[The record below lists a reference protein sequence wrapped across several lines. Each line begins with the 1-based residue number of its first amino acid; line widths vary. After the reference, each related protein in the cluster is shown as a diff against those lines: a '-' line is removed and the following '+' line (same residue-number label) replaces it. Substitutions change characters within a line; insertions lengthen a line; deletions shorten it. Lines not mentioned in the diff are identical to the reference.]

1 MQSTKRNEIVRA
13 SASIKFNEGS
23 TLFLIDWLPA
33 SQSLLNLKSDC
44 FVWRVPGEDLGED
57 VLLIR

>member
-33 SQSLLNLKSDC
+33 SQNLVNLKSDC
-44 FVWRVPGEDLGED
+44 FVWRVPGEDFGED
-57 VLLIR
+57 